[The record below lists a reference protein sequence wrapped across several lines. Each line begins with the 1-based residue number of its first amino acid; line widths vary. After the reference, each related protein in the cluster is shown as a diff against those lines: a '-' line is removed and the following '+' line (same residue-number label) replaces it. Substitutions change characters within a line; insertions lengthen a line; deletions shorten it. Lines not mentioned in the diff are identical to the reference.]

1 MVHLVCTSGGVPD
14 PAHTAKPD
22 LKFASCE
29 RRAAG
34 SGGAGY
40 PQHGPVRPQAA
51 PLGVLQVGWRPC
63 GGLVAAQRA
72 PGRLDTGFP
81 AGFAG
86 NYRRNSMSARTGCK
100 VGGLGD
106 AELHRT
112 HDLARAGEIRGCH
125 ELVCA
130 VFGGSA
136 SCGAAM
142 WHSLHK
148 S

>member
-1 MVHLVCTSGGVPD
+1 MHLVCTGGGVPD
-14 PAHTAKPD
+14 LLHTEQPG

-40 PQHGPVRPQAA
+40 SEHGSVHPQAA

-81 AGFAG
+81 AGFAE
-86 NYRRNSMSARTGCK
+86 NCRTSRKSARTGCK
-100 VGGLGD
+100 FGGLGD
-106 AELHRT
+106 AGMHRA
-112 HDLARAGEIRGCH
+112 HDFARAGEIRGCH

-130 VFGGSA
+130 VSVCAVHVQGYLA
-136 SCGAAM
+136 
-142 WHSLHK
+142 HK
-148 S
+148 NSNP